1 MKPEYKDALLK
12 VHRETFNF
20 FKHADRDH
28 DQTLHVGDIALSNV
42 LQLGVCIYNFFGLS
56 NEFTDHMRLGVAIA
70 RLVFPNSFVNDDQRS
85 SHHQTI
91 NGLGEFTLREFLSA
105 VRANV
110 VSANFP
116 NLATERQADLQD
128 VNALLD
134 RPFSKIKED

>member
-1 MKPEYKDALLK
+1 
-12 VHRETFNF
+12 
-20 FKHADRDH
+20 
-28 DQTLHVGDIALSNV
+28 
-42 LQLGVCIYNFFGLS
+42 
-56 NEFTDHMRLGVAIA
+56 MRLGVAIA

-85 SHHQTI
+85 SHHQTVS
-91 NGLGEFTLREFLSA
+91 GLGEFTLREFLSA
-105 VRANV
+105 IRTNV